1 MDSIISFI
9 AVVTTDNSSTE
20 PWVVILLAII
30 STAGIAITGWF
41 SYMAQK
47 HAKKGVEQATI
58 VNDAVNH
65 RKPGQDR
72 LFDMVASTR
81 DSVNDISEWKEKWEI
96 TAGKYAE
103 PQAILT
109 SFAVLED
116 RMTTLGER
124 LDINIIKLRDHID
137 EKVGVLDDRFTKV
150 EEKLS
155 THISDSAQTKDLI
168 AELDRKVN
176 NKGTNKNV

>member
-1 MDSIISFI
+1 MDPIISFI
-9 AVVTTDNSSTE
+9 AVATTDNNSTE
-20 PWVVILLAII
+20 PWVIIILAII

-47 HAKKGVEQATI
+47 HAKKSVEHSTS

-81 DSVNDISEWKEKWEI
+81 DCVNDISEWKERWEV

-124 LDINIIKLRDHID
+124 LDVNILKFRDHID

-150 EEKLS
+150 EEKFS
-155 THISDSAQTKDLI
+155 IHISDSAQTKDLI
-168 AELDRKVN
+168 VELDRKVN